1 MTKTEKKGF
10 LVLFLNRKNSSKKKP
25 TLLSLEGMKSA
36 GKGPSTQLDLEDGS
50 SDLNLSFL
58 SRFCLEILAIIPAII
73 DQTARC
79 FILNNT
85 KECIFA

>member
-1 MTKTEKKGF
+1 MLGQKLKKRGF
-10 LVLFLNRKNSSKKKP
+10 LVLFFNRKNSLKKKP

-58 SRFCLEILAIIPAII
+58 SRFCLEILAIIAAII
-73 DQTARC
+73 DQTAGC
-79 FILNNT
+79 LLNV
-85 KECIFA
+85 F